1 MKPFIIL
8 VLISFIYVLGCAQDI
23 SGVIKYNYTYKQ
35 EIQDVS
41 SDTKVVGSMPV
52 SEYNIPAYLYFNAQ
66 KSLFDYDKEEYNKE
80 LPYKRKQDKYGQMYF
95 MDKTKGELYIREF
108 IYRQKY
114 ITHEKIPVIPWQLKN
129 EVKTIAGYV
138 CKKATAEF
146 RGRKYTA
153 WYTSSIPVS
162 VGPWKLQGLPGTI
175 LEAESAD
182 GEVKFMVESIRIPAY
197 VQQELNPKEL
207 PDGKIVSYQEYLD
220 AFEKERK
227 ANEVFLQT
235 FISTG
240 VEEEYKKGNLTVDPK
255 KMAIN
260 IKSIPLF
267 RIERYE

>member
-1 MKPFIIL
+1 MKSIIFLIASIFIPICGYMQE
-8 VLISFIYVLGCAQDI
+8 VT
-23 SGVIKYNYTYKQ
+23 GVIKYKFMYSDESSSQNALSSGVTKSYT
-35 EIQDVS
+35 EVPS
-41 SDTKVVGSMPV
+41 
-52 SEYNIPAYLYFNAQ
+52 YLYFNAQ

-108 IYRQKY
+108 IYHQKY

-138 CKKATAEF
+138 CKKAEATF

-162 VGPWKLQGLPGTI
+162 VGPWKLQGLPGAI

-197 VQQELNPKEL
+197 VERQLNPQEL

-227 ANEVFLQT
+227 IAEQQMRNLF
-235 FISTG
+235 STLL
-240 VEEEYKKGNLTVDPK
+240 EEEVKKGDLKIDPK
-255 KMAIN
+255 TASEGLSVK
-260 IKSIPLF
+260 KVKF
-267 RIERYE
+267 RLEKYE